1 MAKRVP
7 MSVLEFDKKII
18 EMANASNAS
27 DNSQTIAKV
36 KKVMVE
42 VIKNDL
48 TARQKELIMLYY
60 YKNMKVIEIAEQLNI
75 DHSTV
80 SRTLSRARKNIM
92 ERLKYYF

>member
-27 DNSQTIAKV
+27 DNSETIARV
-36 KKVMVE
+36 KKIMVE
-42 VIKNDL
+42 IIKNDL
-48 TARQKELIMLYY
+48 TPRQKELIMLYY
-60 YKNMKVIEIAEQLNI
+60 YKNMKVIEIAELLNI

-80 SRTLSRARKNIM
+80 SRTLSRARNNIM